1 MMIAAT
7 RALKIGFCASS
18 LMATKTAVSPAKS
31 NASVTRPHAV
41 LTSPFSTAT
50 TMVLAFAVPCF
61 MST

>member
-1 MMIAAT
+1 MMIVAT

-18 LMATKTAVSPAKS
+18 LMAMKMAVSPAKS

-41 LTSPFSTAT
+41 LTSPFNTAT
-50 TMVLAFAVPCF
+50 TMACALAVPCL